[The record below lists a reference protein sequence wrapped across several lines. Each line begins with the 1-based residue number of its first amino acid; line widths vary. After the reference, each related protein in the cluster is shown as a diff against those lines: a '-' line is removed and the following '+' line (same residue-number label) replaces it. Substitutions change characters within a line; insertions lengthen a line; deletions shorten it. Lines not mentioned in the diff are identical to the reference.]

1 MLIQYFL
8 TAKKTR
14 LSLDNHIAY
23 RLIQEQPFCPRFGE
37 RVIRPAVVGWREWVG
52 LPEIQR
58 LPILAKI
65 DTGAW
70 SNTLHAAD
78 IEIIE
83 SVPESRIRFKLEE
96 KGKWFERPIDK
107 WRRIRDTGGHETL
120 RPVIRTTIEIA
131 SRDFDVEMCLAD
143 RSQLKHRMIL
153 GRNFLRLGFIVNPSR
168 QCIHT
173 MIRSKDRLEM
183 GSME

>member
-1 MLIQYFL
+1 M
-8 TAKKTR
+8 
-14 LSLDNHIAY
+14 
-23 RLIQEQPFCPRFGE
+23 
-37 RVIRPAVVGWREWVG
+37 IRPAIVGWREWVG
-52 LPEIQR
+52 LPELSR
-58 LPILAKI
+58 APILAKV

-70 SNTLHAAD
+70 SNTLHASE

-83 SVPESRIRFKLEE
+83 SSPETRIRFRLEE
-96 KGKWFERPIDK
+96 GSRWTERPLHR
-107 WRRIRDTGGHETL
+107 WRRIRDTGGHETM

-131 SRDFDVEMCLAD
+131 SRDFDIEVCLAD

-173 MIRSKDRLEM
+173 MIRSEDRTVME
-183 GSME
+183 SMD

>member
-1 MLIQYFL
+1 M
-8 TAKKTR
+8 
-14 LSLDNHIAY
+14 
-23 RLIQEQPFCPRFGE
+23 IQECPFVPGPGE
-37 RVIRPAVVGWREWVG
+37 GMVRPAVVGWREWVG

-58 LPILAKI
+58 APVLAKI

-83 SVPESRIRFKLEE
+83 SNPESKIRFRLEE
-96 KGKWFERPIDK
+96 DGKWFERPIEK

-120 RPVIRTTIEIA
+120 RPVIRSTIEIA
-131 SRDFDVEMCLAD
+131 SRDFDVEVCLAD

-153 GRNFLRLGFIVNPSR
+153 GRNFLRLGFVVDPSR

-173 MIRSKDRLEM
+173 MIRSKDRFEM
-183 GSME
+183 GSMD

>member
-1 MLIQYFL
+1 M
-8 TAKKTR
+8 
-14 LSLDNHIAY
+14 
-23 RLIQEQPFCPRFGE
+23 
-37 RVIRPAVVGWREWVG
+37 IRPAIVGWREWVG

-58 LPILAKI
+58 APVLAKI

-96 KGKWFERPIDK
+96 EGKWFERPIDK

-173 MIRSKDRLEM
+173 MIRSDDRLEM

>member
-1 MLIQYFL
+1 M
-8 TAKKTR
+8 
-14 LSLDNHIAY
+14 
-23 RLIQEQPFCPRFGE
+23 IQECPFVPRPGE
-37 RVIRPAVVGWREWVG
+37 GMIRPAVVGWREWVG

-58 LPILAKI
+58 APLLAKI

-83 SVPESRIRFKLEE
+83 SNPESKIRFRLEE
-96 KGKWFERPIDK
+96 DGKWFERPIEK

-131 SRDFDVEMCLAD
+131 SRDFDVEVCLAD
-143 RSQLKHRMIL
+143 ADL
-153 GRNFLRLGFIVNPSR
+153 GLFQSR
-168 QCIHT
+168 QL
-173 MIRSKDRLEM
+173 LELARPLRDEA
-183 GSME
+183 GRDA

>member
-1 MLIQYFL
+1 M
-8 TAKKTR
+8 
-14 LSLDNHIAY
+14 
-23 RLIQEQPFCPRFGE
+23 
-37 RVIRPAVVGWREWVG
+37 IRPAIIGWREWVG
-52 LPEIQR
+52 LPELQR
-58 LPILAKI
+58 APLLAKI

-83 SVPESRIRFKLEE
+83 SSPESKIRFRLEE
-96 KGKWFERPIDK
+96 EGGWVERPIQR
-107 WRRIRDTGGHETL
+107 WRRIRDSGGHETL

-131 SRDFDVEMCLAD
+131 SRDFDIEVCLAD
-143 RSQLKHRMIL
+143 RSTLKHRMIL

-173 MIRSKDRLEM
+173 MIRSEERIEM
-183 GSME
+183 GSMD

>member
-1 MLIQYFL
+1 
-8 TAKKTR
+8 
-14 LSLDNHIAY
+14 
-23 RLIQEQPFCPRFGE
+23 
-37 RVIRPAVVGWREWVG
+37 VIRPAIVGWREWVG
-52 LPEIQR
+52 MPELR
-58 LPILAKI
+58 RAPVLAKI

-78 IEIIE
+78 IEIVE
-83 SVPESRIRFKLEE
+83 SSLESRIRFRLEDD
-96 KGKWFERPIDK
+96 GRWIERPLSR
-107 WRRIRDTGGHETL
+107 WRRIRDTSGHETM

-131 SRDFDVEMCLAD
+131 SRDFDVEVCLAD

-173 MIRSKDRLEM
+173 MIRSEDRVEM
-183 GSME
+183 GSMD

>member
-1 MLIQYFL
+1 M
-8 TAKKTR
+8 
-14 LSLDNHIAY
+14 D
-23 RLIQEQPFCPRFGE
+23 
-37 RVIRPAVVGWREWVG
+37 RPAIIGWREWIG
-52 LPEIQR
+52 LPELNR
-58 LPILAKI
+58 GPLLAKI

-70 SNTLHAAD
+70 SNTLHAAE
-78 IEIIE
+78 IEVLE
-83 SVPESRIRFKLEE
+83 SLPESKVRFRIEE
-96 KGKWFERPIDK
+96 DWIERPIFK
-107 WRRIRDTGGHETL
+107 WRRIRDTGGHETM

-173 MIRSKDRLEM
+173 MIRSDDRLEM

>member
-1 MLIQYFL
+1 MLSD
-8 TAKKTR
+8 ANEKTR
-14 LSLDNHIAY
+14 LALDSHIAH
-23 RLIQEQPFCPRFGE
+23 RLIQEWPFCPGFGE
-37 RVIRPAVVGWREWVG
+37 HVIRPAVVGWREWVG

-58 LPILAKI
+58 APILAKI

-173 MIRSKDRLEM
+173 MIRSDDRVEM

>member
-1 MLIQYFL
+1 M
-8 TAKKTR
+8 
-14 LSLDNHIAY
+14 
-23 RLIQEQPFCPRFGE
+23 
-37 RVIRPAVVGWREWVG
+37 IRPAIVGWREWVG
-52 LPEIQR
+52 MPELQR
-58 LPILAKI
+58 APVLAKI

-78 IEIIE
+78 IEIVE
-83 SVPESRIRFKLEE
+83 SSLESRIRFRLEE
-96 KGKWFERPIDK
+96 DGRWIERPLSR
-107 WRRIRDTGGHETL
+107 WRRIRDTSGHETM

-131 SRDFDVEMCLAD
+131 SRDFDVEVCLAD

-173 MIRSKDRLEM
+173 MIRSEDRVEM
-183 GSME
+183 GSMD

>member
-1 MLIQYFL
+1 M
-8 TAKKTR
+8 R
-14 LSLDNHIAY
+14 W
-23 RLIQEQPFCPRFGE
+23 IQEGPLGPEHGE
-37 RVIRPAVVGWREWVG
+37 RVIRPAIVGWREWVG

-58 LPILAKI
+58 APILAKI

-78 IEIIE
+78 IDIIE
-83 SVPESRIRFKLEE
+83 ANPESRIRFRLEQE
-96 KGKWFERPIDK
+96 GKWFERPIDK
-107 WRRIRDTGGHETL
+107 WRRIRDSGGHETL

-173 MIRSKDRLEM
+173 MIRSDDRVEM

>member
-1 MLIQYFL
+1 MLSD
-8 TAKKTR
+8 AKEKIR
-14 LSLDNHIAY
+14 LALDSHIAY
-23 RLIQEQPFCPRFGE
+23 RLIQEWPFCPGFGE
-37 RVIRPAVVGWREWVG
+37 HVIRPAVVGWREWVG

-58 LPILAKI
+58 APILAKI

-173 MIRSKDRLEM
+173 MIRSDDRVEM